1 MKKLLLIANTRSG
14 KASISRYISDMI
26 YYYNSK
32 QYEVVVYIPQ
42 YRGHAKEIA
51 AQRGSEFDN
60 IICCGGDG
68 TLNEV
73 VSGLMLL
80 DKRPVLGYVPCGST
94 NDFANTAGI
103 SADIERAYKTALTGD
118 KIIIDTGEIND
129 RIFTY
134 ICAFGIFTNV
144 SYETPQNMK
153 NMLGH
158 LAYVLEGM
166 KQIANIPSYKIR
178 VEYDDGNIEDEFV
191 LGFVANSKKV
201 GGFRIFSDDDIDLD
215 DGLFEVILVKSIK
228 NINDVR
234 DFIACFLAA
243 KFDRDLFY
251 VFKTSHIRFISDDDV
266 SWTVDGEYCGSF
278 KEAYINN
285 HHKTIE
291 ILK

>member
-26 YYYNSK
+26 DFYNSK
-32 QYEVVVYIPQ
+32 KYEVVVYIPQ

-73 VSGLMLL
+73 VSGLMIL

-103 SADIERAYKTALTGD
+103 SDDVEMAYRTALTGD
-118 KIIIDTGEIND
+118 KIIIDTGEING

-166 KQIANIPSYKIR
+166 KQITNIPSYKIR
-178 VEYDDGNIEDEFV
+178 VEYDNGSIEDEFV

-201 GGFRIFSDDDIDLD
+201 GGFKIFSDDDIELD

-266 SWTVDGEYCGSF
+266 SWTVDGEYCGSY
-278 KEAYINN
+278 KEADINN

-291 ILK
+291 IMK

>member
-1 MKKLLLIANTRSG
+1 MKKLLLIVNTRSG
-14 KASISRYISDMI
+14 KASIGKYLADMI
-26 YYYNSK
+26 DYYNSE
-32 QYEVVVYIPQ
+32 QYEVVTYIPQ

-51 AQRGSEFDN
+51 SQKGGEFDN

-68 TLNEV
+68 TFNEV
-73 VSGLMLL
+73 VSGIMML
-80 DKRPVLGYVPCGST
+80 DKKPVVGYVPCGST

-103 SADIERAYKTALTGD
+103 PIDIEEAFKTALTGNKTVID
-118 KIIIDTGEIND
+118 IGKINE

-178 VEYDDGNIEDEFV
+178 VEYDNGVIDDKFV

-201 GGFRIFSDDDIDLD
+201 GGFKIFGDDDIDLD
-215 DGLFEVILVKSIK
+215 DGLFEVILVKSIN

-251 VFKTSHIRFISDDDV
+251 VFKTSNIRFISDEDV

-278 KEAYINN
+278 KEAHIHNSCRSL
-285 HHKTIE
+285 E
-291 ILK
+291 IMK